1 MSILSKGR
9 APSLKGGAQP
19 SLDTWE
25 AAKLHSANVMV
36 KKQISLISESLS
48 NTSPSSWVKKMA
60 TLDNP
65 EALCV
70 QWRIKN
76 KPVYFNEEFKESRGW
91 IEVGS
96 VEEVKEMLEGL
107 REEILAGEHD
117 DAIKEAFERPSKK
130 AAKTATSA

>member
-36 KKQISLISESLS
+36 KKQIAIMSESLNKS
-48 NTSPSSWVKKMA
+48 TPSAWVKKMA
-60 TLDNP
+60 TLDSP
-65 EALCV
+65 EAICV

-76 KPVYFNEEFKESRGW
+76 KPVYFSEEFKESRGW
-91 IEVGS
+91 IEVNS
-96 VEEVKEMLEGL
+96 VEEAKEMLEGL

-117 DAIKEAFERPSKK
+117 EAIKEAFERPSKK
-130 AAKTATSA
+130 SVKAAISA

>member
-9 APSLKGGAQP
+9 APSLKAGSQAI
-19 SLDTWE
+19 LDTWE

-36 KKQISLISESLS
+36 KKQIANISEHLS
-48 NTSPSSWVKKMA
+48 NPKPSAWVKKMA

-65 EALCV
+65 EAICV

-76 KPVYFNEEFKESRGW
+76 KPVYFTQDFKESRGW
-91 IEVGS
+91 IEVENS
-96 VEEVKEMLEGL
+96 SEAEEMLSGL

-117 DAIKEAFERPSKK
+117 EAIKEAFERPSKK
-130 AAKTATSA
+130 AHKFNTSS

>member
-36 KKQISLISESLS
+36 KKQIAIMSKSLDKA
-48 NTSPSSWVKKMA
+48 TPSAWVKKMA
-60 TLDNP
+60 TQDSP
-65 EALCV
+65 EAICV

-76 KPVYFNEEFKESRGW
+76 KPVFFLEEFKESRGW
-91 IEVGS
+91 IEVDS
-96 VEEVKEMLEGL
+96 VQEAKEMLEGL
-107 REEILAGEHD
+107 REEILAGKHD
-117 DAIKEAFERPSKK
+117 EAIKEAFYRPSKK
-130 AAKTATSA
+130 SVKANKSV